1 MTDSTVYVGRRPLSL
16 GERIGKGG
24 EGEVYKVVGQPNSAV
39 KLYTLKDTSDRQRKV
54 VAMIGSALFSRSSLV
69 AFPVGAVE
77 SASGKFLGFSMNLVK
92 GHRPLHDLYAP
103 GPRKQNFPNADFR
116 FLVRS
121 AANVARAIAQVHL
134 SGCVIG
140 DINHSGLLVSSN
152 ATVALIDADSFQFLN
167 GRDRFLCSVGVPE
180 YTPPELQG
188 ADFSKTVRTPNQD
201 CFGLAVVIFQ
211 ILFMGRHPFVGTVR
225 AGEIPPL
232 HENIRR
238 FSYAYTDVRNVG
250 MDQPPGTPSIGGFSD
265 SLSRMF
271 EIAFSQTGVNARPD
285 AVSWI
290 NALEVLER
298 SLIKCDENS
307 LHFLPK
313 DAVECPWCSMEEELS
328 TVLFLPYYG
337 GTPGPQGA
345 VSSLQGFSFDAVC
358 RVIDLVQLPT
368 QDSPKV
374 SPVALQPSPGA
385 VNARPITTES
395 YKSVWI
401 AVASICALF
410 VFPAGFLIWIPLII
424 WGFSK
429 ERSVT
434 PVRPDAFLS
443 AFEATSLRMESAVDL
458 WRTRVGLSA
467 LFALKNSLGIARKQ
481 YIELQATEEALIARY
496 RSERRERQLQAFL
509 SGFDLSKAKIR
520 GIGPAKLAVL
530 TSYGIDNASDIVR
543 SRLLA
548 IPGFGPENTK
558 PLLEWREGVEKRFVY
573 QALENDADRRE
584 VSRIR
589 FDISQKRLAL
599 QTSLASGS
607 VTFAQSAARVKAV
620 ISIDDPAIRVAY
632 RQLCQAK
639 TDLEFLGIQVPNSFS
654 KRGAP
659 APSVTPRQSVGKG
672 AGTARP
678 VSNSP
683 SAGTSCPKCG
693 GLMVRRAARRG
704 TNAGNY
710 FWGCLRYPSC
720 KGTRSI

>member
-1 MTDSTVYVGRRPLSL
+1 MTGSTVYVGRKPLSL

-24 EGEVYKVVGQPNSAV
+24 EGEVYKVVGQSNLAV
-39 KLYTLKDTSDRQRKV
+39 KLYTLKDTSQRQRKV
-54 VAMIGSALFSRSSLV
+54 VAMIESALFSRSSLV

-77 SASGKFLGFSMNLVK
+77 SSSGKFLGFTMNLVK

-116 FLVRS
+116 FLVRC

-188 ADFSKTVRTPNQD
+188 ADFSKTIRTSNHD

-250 MDQPPGTPSIGGFSD
+250 MDQPPGTPSIGDFSA
-265 SLSRMF
+265 SLSQMF
-271 EIAFSQTGVNARPD
+271 EVAFSQPGVTARPD

-298 SLIKCDENS
+298 SLVKCDENS

-313 DAVECPWCSMEEELS
+313 DADECPWCSMEEELS

-337 GTPGPQGA
+337 GTLGSQGA
-345 VSSLQGFSFDAVC
+345 TQSLHGFSFDAVC
-358 RVIDLVQLPT
+358 RLIDSVQLPT
-368 QDSPKV
+368 QDSPKL

-395 YKSVWI
+395 HKSVWV
-401 AVASICALF
+401 AVAAICALF
-410 VFPAGFLIWIPLII
+410 VFPAGFVLWIPLII

-429 ERSVT
+429 ERSVSR
-434 PVRPDAFLS
+434 VRPDAFLS
-443 AFEATSLRMESAVDL
+443 AFDSASLRMEAAVDL

-467 LFALKNSLGIARKQ
+467 LFSLKTSLGIARKQ

-530 TSYGIDNASDIVR
+530 RSYGIDNASDIIR

-558 PLLEWREGVEKRFVY
+558 PLLEWRREVERRFVY

-584 VSRIR
+584 VTRIK
-589 FDISQKRLAL
+589 FGISQKRLAL
-599 QTSLASGS
+599 QATLASES
-607 VTFAQSAARVKAV
+607 ITFAQSAARVNAV
-620 ISIDDPAIRVAY
+620 ISMDDPAVRLAY

-639 TDLEFLGIQVPNSFS
+639 ADLEFLGIQVPSNSS
-654 KRGAP
+654 RRRTTAP
-659 APSVTPRQSVGKG
+659 LVTPPQAVAVG
-672 AGTARP
+672 AGTSRHA
-678 VSNSP
+678 SNSS

-693 GLMVRRAARRG
+693 GVMVRKRARKGR
-704 TNAGNY
+704 NAGNY
-710 FWGCLRYPSC
+710 FWGCSRYPSC